1 MPWVAS
7 IAIWARLASM
17 SCRQSRLSKEME
29 AFISRIRAEG
39 PSANR
44 PPHIALESLSLRPS
58 IASLLSLS
66 LGLALAGCDGQKAAE
81 PQGDGATPA
90 NAGSARTYPTG
101 RLDRSRAGTPAP
113 AVTFE
118 DPQGRPVNLAAFR
131 GKPLLVNLWATW
143 CAPCVVE
150 MPTLDALAER
160 EERVQLLAISMDPDG
175 RDKVTAF
182 FEERNFG
189 ALEPYLDNELKLMPE
204 LGVSTLP
211 TTILYD
217 PDGREIWRM
226 TGMED

>member
-1 MPWVAS
+1 MLLLLLP
-7 IAIWARLASM
+7 
-17 SCRQSRLSKEME
+17 
-29 AFISRIRAEG
+29 
-39 PSANR
+39 
-44 PPHIALESLSLRPS
+44 LSLF
-58 IASLLSLS
+58 AC
-66 LGLALAGCDGQKAAE
+66 GKAPENAKAPDQPE
-81 PQGDGATPA
+81 WQGPRGEQAA
-90 NAGSARTYPTG
+90 PTG
-101 RLDRSRAGTPAP
+101 RLDRSHAGAKAP
-113 AVTFE
+113 SATFE
-118 DPQGRPVNLAAFR
+118 DPEGNLVSLSDFR

-143 CAPCVVE
+143 CAPCVYE

-204 LGVSTLP
+204 LGVGTLP

-226 TGMED
+226 TGMEDWKSERSAKLIAEAF

>member
-1 MPWVAS
+1 MRALLLLPLLL
-7 IAIWARLASM
+7 LA
-17 SCRQSRLSKEME
+17 
-29 AFISRIRAEG
+29 
-39 PSANR
+39 
-44 PPHIALESLSLRPS
+44 
-58 IASLLSLS
+58 
-66 LGLALAGCDGQKAAE
+66 CDKA
-81 PQGDGATPA
+81 PDSTPA
-90 NAGSARTYPTG
+90 ADQPAWQGPRGAQAAPTG
-101 RLDRSRAGTPAP
+101 RLDRSHAGTRAP
-113 AVTFE
+113 AGTFE
-118 DPQGRPVNLAAFR
+118 DPDGNLVSLSDFR

-160 EERVQLLAISMDPDG
+160 EDRIQLLAISMDPDG

-217 PDGREIWRM
+217 EDGRELWRM
-226 TGMED
+226 TGMEDWKSERSAKLIAEAF